1 MKRSRTMT
9 SASWTFFEAAAQPDN
24 LTAPEKRKI
33 WFVEKKLTSDEFVKN
48 YFQVFSIFH
57 LFLFNLLTINLD
69 PILER
74 NFANINFTML
84 EFSYYNWQL
93 KITQKFSTHRRF

>member
-48 YFQVFSIFH
+48 YFQD
-57 LFLFNLLTINLD
+57 LFL
-69 PILER
+69 PI
-74 NFANINFTML
+74 FYICMYTTDT
-84 EFSYYNWQL
+84 QL
-93 KITQKFSTHRRF
+93 NVIAQTPLPP